1 MGDSEGQGGVSRKE
15 LLERVELMEA
25 MIAEGRCT
33 TGRYGWMFVLWG
45 VVNLAGIAG
54 QKQFPHSGW
63 VWPVVLAVGWAI
75 QIVGLMMLRRR
86 SPRGRTVR
94 SRNVGAVW
102 GMMGIGLTLYVAAA
116 MIRHITWQL
125 SYVSGILMILGLAHA
140 ISAAILRWR
149 AQALVAAVWW
159 TGGVAI
165 YFVPDP
171 ARVAIFAIEM
181 FFGLVV
187 FGLYL
192 MARERR
198 RGRPAVAGHA

>member
-1 MGDSEGQGGVSRKE
+1 MADLEDEGGTSRRE
-15 LLERVELMEA
+15 LLDRVELMEA

-45 VVNLAGIAG
+45 VVNLVGIAG
-54 QKQFPHSGW
+54 QRQFPHSRW
-63 VWPVVLAVGWAI
+63 VWPVLLIVGWAI
-75 QIVGLMMLRRR
+75 QIVGLMLVRRR
-86 SPRGRTVR
+86 WQRGRSSR

-102 GMMGIGLTLYVAAA
+102 GMMGIALTLYVAAA

-125 SYVSGILMILGLAHA
+125 SYISGILMILGLAHA
-140 ISAAILRWR
+140 TSAAILRWR
-149 AQALVAAVWW
+149 AQALVAALWW
-159 TGGVAI
+159 AGGVAI

-171 ARVAIFAIEM
+171 ARVAIVAIEM

-187 FGLYL
+187 FGLYV

-198 RGRPAVAGHA
+198 RGRPAVASHA

>member
-1 MGDSEGQGGVSRKE
+1 MADLEDEGGTSRRE

-45 VVNLAGIAG
+45 VVNLVGIAG
-54 QKQFPHSGW
+54 QRQFPHSRW
-63 VWPVVLAVGWAI
+63 VWPVLLIVGWAI
-75 QIVGLMMLRRR
+75 QIVGLMLVRRR
-86 SPRGRTVR
+86 WQGGRSSR

-102 GMMGIGLTLYVAAA
+102 GMMGIALTLYVAAA

-125 SYVSGILMILGLAHA
+125 SYISGILMILGLAHA
-140 ISAAILRWR
+140 TSAAILRWR
-149 AQALVAAVWW
+149 AQALVAALWW
-159 TGGVAI
+159 AGGVAI

-171 ARVAIFAIEM
+171 ARVAIVAIEM

-187 FGLYL
+187 FGLYV

-198 RGRPAVAGHA
+198 RGRPAVASHA

>member
-1 MGDSEGQGGVSRKE
+1 MADLEDEGGTSRRE

-45 VVNLAGIAG
+45 VVNLVGIAG
-54 QKQFPHSGW
+54 QRQFPHSRW
-63 VWPVVLAVGWAI
+63 VWPVLLIVGWAI
-75 QIVGLMMLRRR
+75 QIVGLMLVRRR
-86 SPRGRTVR
+86 WQRGRSSR

-102 GMMGIGLTLYVAAA
+102 GMMGIALTLYVAAA

-125 SYVSGILMILGLAHA
+125 SYISGILMILGLAHA
-140 ISAAILRWR
+140 TSAAILRWR
-149 AQALVAAVWW
+149 AQALVAALWW
-159 TGGVAI
+159 AGGVAI

-171 ARVAIFAIEM
+171 ARVAIVAIEM

-187 FGLYL
+187 FGLYV

-198 RGRPAVAGHA
+198 RGRPAVASHA